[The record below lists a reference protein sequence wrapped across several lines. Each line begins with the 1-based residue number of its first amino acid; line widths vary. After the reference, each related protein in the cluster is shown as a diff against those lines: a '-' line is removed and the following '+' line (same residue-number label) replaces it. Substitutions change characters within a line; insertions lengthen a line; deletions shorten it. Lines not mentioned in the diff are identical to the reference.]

1 MTGEFGKRDV
11 HGYNSQR
18 LAETWMDDYK
28 RLFYYHRINLP
39 VWFSNLKSMNKP
51 ACFILLFF

>member
-1 MTGEFGKRDV
+1 MGHIFRPGHPFNMTGEFGKRDV

-39 VWFSNLKSMNKP
+39 VWFP
-51 ACFILLFF
+51 